1 MDPNFNINLSID
13 KDEKK
18 DETPTIIDTV
28 KEMTSNETNT
38 TLMVAVVSHLI
49 LNTLKKS

>member
-1 MDPNFNINLSID
+1 MDPNFNINLSIN

-18 DETPTIIDTV
+18 DETPTIIDTF
-28 KEMTSNETNT
+28 KEITFNETNT
-38 TLMVAVVSHLI
+38 TLMFVVVSHLI